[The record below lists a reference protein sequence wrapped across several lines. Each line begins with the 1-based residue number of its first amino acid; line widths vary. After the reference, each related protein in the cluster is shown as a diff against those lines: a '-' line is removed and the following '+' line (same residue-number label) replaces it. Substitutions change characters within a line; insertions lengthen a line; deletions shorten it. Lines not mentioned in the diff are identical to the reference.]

1 MARPPY
7 RTGRVIE
14 QITMYLPTILMAIL
28 ALGTYWLVRST
39 PQPGQPDPSR
49 PPTHNADY
57 FMRHFSLKTFDAGGR
72 LKTELLGTE
81 MRHFPDTDTLEID
94 VVTLRT
100 FDDAGRLTVATADRA
115 LSNGDASEVQLMGN
129 AVVVRDASRTPAGL
143 IDPKMELASEFLH
156 VITDTEHIKT
166 HLPVV
171 IKRGQDQ
178 FSGDS
183 LDYDNLSRTGDLRGR
198 VKGVMMPAGTA
209 VP

>member
-1 MARPPY
+1 MARPPQ
-7 RTGRVIE
+7 RANRFIE
-14 QITMYLPTILMAIL
+14 HVTLYLPTIIMATL

-57 FMRHFSLKTFDAGGR
+57 FMRNFSLKTFDGDGR

-94 VVTLRT
+94 RVTLRT
-100 FDDAGRLTVATADRA
+100 FDDAGRLTVATADRG

-129 AVVVRDASRTPAGL
+129 AVVVREASRTAAGAV
-143 IDPKMELASEFLH
+143 DPKLELLSDFLH

-166 HLPVV
+166 HKPVV
-171 IKRGQDQ
+171 IKRGSDQ

-183 LDYDNLSRTGDLRGR
+183 MDYDNLNRTGDLVGR
-198 VKGVMMPAGTA
+198 VKAVMTPSGAA
-209 VP
+209 IR